1 MGPPKQSECL
11 GGRLPQVSGGQGS
24 RASSPTG
31 CPDVRVISWLPHWR
45 QKLENVR
52 VKTRRL
58 VSLILLACA
67 VGGGMAAC
75 GSGGSSSSAPSTS
88 PSTSAAATPAASS
101 SSSSTA
107 LAGDEKTIAANWTAF
122 FNPKTPV
129 AKRVSLLQ
137 DGSQF
142 ASIIQA
148 QAGGGLAAS
157 ASAQVTKVTVI
168 STTQAGVAYNILLD
182 GQPALTKQSGTAV
195 LQDGT
200 WKVGVTSFCN
210 LLSLENSGNSSKL
223 PAACKSAA

>member
-1 MGPPKQSECL
+1 
-11 GGRLPQVSGGQGS
+11 
-24 RASSPTG
+24 
-31 CPDVRVISWLPHWR
+31 
-45 QKLENVR
+45 

-58 VSLILLACA
+58 VSSILLACA

-75 GSGGSSSSAPSTS
+75 GSGGSSSSAPSSS
-88 PSTSAAATPAASS
+88 PPTSAAAAPSASS

-107 LAGDEKTIAANWTAF
+107 LAGDEKAIAANWTAF

-168 STTQAGVAYNILLD
+168 TTTQAGVTYNILLD